1 VNKKDMTGAR
11 FGRLLV
17 IADSGLRAGDGSV
30 KWLCRC
36 DCGKDHFAVSTNLKS
51 GAVSS
56 CGCFFREQSSR
67 RRKEAARPP
76 AACKVDG
83 CKGNV
88 SKGGKGYCGMHS
100 QRVRRYG
107 DHEYV
112 TPEEK
117 RRESNRLAQL
127 ERVESVKPNTY
138 RKYLGRHEHR
148 VIAEQKIGRPIL
160 PDEHV
165 HHIDGNKH
173 NNSPDNLLVLTASE
187 HVKLHAEERRR
198 G

>member
-1 VNKKDMTGAR
+1 
-11 FGRLLV
+11 
-17 IADSGLRAGDGSV
+17 
-30 KWLCRC
+30 
-36 DCGKDHFAVSTNLKS
+36 
-51 GAVSS
+51 
-56 CGCFFREQSSR
+56 
-67 RRKEAARPP
+67 
-76 AACKVDG
+76 
-83 CKGNV
+83 
-88 SKGGKGYCGMHS
+88 MHS